1 MIRPTPDTLPGRCLS
16 AIVADPGALTAEGL
30 AARLLPYAPPPV
42 APPSPAWARLG
53 LAPRHTASTAS
64 ARAAHLA
71 QSTREVARALSRLTE
86 AGYLAPAG
94 DVVALHPAS
103 AALLTARGLPALL
116 DLALPAVEDPDEK
129 PDRWAS
135 KKERNKAKADSFAK
149 VARAEALLRALAA
162 GPTTYRAILG
172 THPGGATKAAYR
184 ALADALVIVIPSH
197 RRPTESGI
205 ALALG
210 WKS

>member
-16 AIVADPGALTAEGL
+16 VIVADPGALTAEGL
-30 AARLLPYAPPPV
+30 AARLLPYASPPV

-53 LAPRHTASTAS
+53 LAPRHTAATAS

-103 AALLTARGLPALL
+103 AALLAARGLPALL
-116 DLALPAVEDPDEK
+116 ALGGPEPDDEGEADPDTS
-129 PDRWAS
+129 A
-135 KKERNKAKADSFAK
+135 A
-149 VARAEALLRALAA
+149 AEAILRALAA
-162 GPTTYRAILG
+162 GPTTYRALLG
-172 THPGGATKAAYR
+172 LNPGGATKAAYR
-184 ALADALVIVIPSH
+184 ALAEGLVISVPSH

>member
-1 MIRPTPDTLPGRCLS
+1 MIRPTPDTLPGRCLA

-53 LAPRHTASTAS
+53 LAPRHTAATAT

-103 AALLTARGLPALL
+103 AALLAARGLPALL
-116 DLALPAVEDPDEK
+116 ALGAPEPDDEGEADPDTS
-129 PDRWAS
+129 A
-135 KKERNKAKADSFAK
+135 A
-149 VARAEALLRALAA
+149 AEAILRALAA
-162 GPTTYRAILG
+162 GPTTYRALLG
-172 THPGGATKAAYR
+172 PSPGGATKAAYR
-184 ALADALVIVIPSH
+184 ALAEALVISIPSH
-197 RRPTESGI
+197 RRPTEGGI
-205 ALALG
+205 ALALS